1 MSGQQFTSGPWA
13 LNRLDSA
20 EEFARLQ
27 GKELLPHE
35 GYYRTNSGAW
45 IVTCTQTDEEGFQV
59 GSPVCEVT
67 FKGSAKR
74 GEAYKAP
81 DPEGQANARLIA
93 AAPSLYADAEFLCAR
108 IRELEGEMRDDDD
121 LSRQYFGHVLP
132 ALARMESALGEARG
146 ETL

>member
-1 MSGQQFTSGPWA
+1 MSEQQFTSGPWA

-93 AAPSLYADAEFLCAR
+93 KAPEMFSLLKDCEESFTADDSYVLLRDACRKLLAE
-108 IRELEGEMRDDDD
+108 IE
-121 LSRQYFGHVLP
+121 Q
-132 ALARMESALGEARG
+132 
-146 ETL
+146 